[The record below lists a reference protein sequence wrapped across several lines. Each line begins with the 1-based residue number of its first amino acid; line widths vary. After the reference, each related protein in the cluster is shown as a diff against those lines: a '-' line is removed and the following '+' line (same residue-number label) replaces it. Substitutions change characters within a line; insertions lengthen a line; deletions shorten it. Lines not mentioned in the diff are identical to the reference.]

1 MNIIQY
7 FKLENLVGYLERW
20 GVEKVIVHPEMED
33 SIRQSKLSDIIDE
46 KNIICFS
53 PEAELEKQKLAASK
67 SKSPSMSG
75 KKSAEG
81 LYPATLIR
89 DKLKELQKEG
99 EVDYQKVARL
109 GNKMTD
115 FAKLDEYTPRIHKLQ
130 WTPPKKKS

>member
-20 GVEKVIVHPEMED
+20 DVEKVIVHPEMED
-33 SIRQSKLSDIIDE
+33 AIRQSKLSDIIDE

-53 PEAELEKQKLAASK
+53 PEAELEKQKASAGK
-67 SKSPSMSG
+67 STSMHG
-75 KKSAEG
+75 KKQTEG

-89 DKLKELQKEG
+89 DKLKELQEG
-99 EVDYQKVARL
+99 DDVNFHKVARL
-109 GNKMTD
+109 GDKMTD

-130 WTPPKKKS
+130 WIPPKKS